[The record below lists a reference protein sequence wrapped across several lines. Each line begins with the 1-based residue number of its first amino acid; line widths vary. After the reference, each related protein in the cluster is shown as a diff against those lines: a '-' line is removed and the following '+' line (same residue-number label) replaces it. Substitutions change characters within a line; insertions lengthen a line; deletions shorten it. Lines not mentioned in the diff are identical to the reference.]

1 MQGNCLAGDTCI
13 FSHDPSTLI
22 SRMMLEESST
32 PPMQT
37 VQPNFQIQDYEAFPA
52 LQGINME
59 QIYALQA
66 SNGQLTP
73 LEQLYGT
80 TGAVAPPPGFS
91 GLNPLASF
99 TPSSSSRPPSRP
111 GSRHGSRAPT
121 PSFPAVDDNEAF
133 PALGSASAVKAGK
146 KHHGKR
152 GHGHHP
158 KEAPNTLAD
167 LVRMSPSPSP
177 AQARKS
183 FQPKG
188 RNLPGSRE
196 NSATS
201 QAIPPPEHI
210 PWLETGD
217 TANKTYL
224 KHRAEAFKHGGLRN
238 KFLQSA
244 AQAYNRHDSRAAK
257 ALSLRGQAENNLMRE
272 AHRKAAEILYEE
284 RNKQRGPNAQ
294 ELYID
299 LHGKSLFS
307 AFSGTP
313 RKFSIG
319 LHFFFQV
326 CIQKKQSTICALY
339 CPNTKKITHLVR
351 STLSQA
357 QATIPKTAETRL
369 AKRYVGF

>member
-1 MQGNCLAGDTCI
+1 
-13 FSHDPSTLI
+13 
-22 SRMMLEESST
+22 MLEESV
-32 PPMQT
+32 PLQMQT

-52 LQGINME
+52 LQGVNME
-59 QIYALQA
+59 QTYGLQVP
-66 SNGQLTP
+66 NGQLTP

-99 TPSSSSRPPSRP
+99 TPSSSSHPPSRP

-121 PSFPAVDDNEAF
+121 PSLPAVDDNEAF
-133 PALGSASAVKAGK
+133 PALGSAAAVKASK

-177 AQARKS
+177 AQTRKG

-188 RNLPGSRE
+188 RNFPGNRE
-196 NSATS
+196 NSVAA

-217 TANKTYL
+217 ASNKTYL

-238 KFLQSA
+238 KYLQSA

-272 AHRKAAEILYEE
+272 AHRKAADILYEE
-284 RNKQRGPNAQ
+284 RNKQRGPNTQ

-299 LHGKSLFS
+299 LHGKSFFRSFRDL
-307 AFSGTP
+307 P
-313 RKFSIG
+313 RKFIIWLTS
-319 LHFFFQV
+319 FQV
-326 CIQKKQSTICALY
+326 CIRKKQSSICVQY
-339 CPNTKKITHLVR
+339 YPNTKKIIHRVP
-351 STLSQA
+351 STLSQVR
-357 QATIPKTAETRL
+357 ATIPKMVETRL
-369 AKRYVGF
+369 AKPFVAF